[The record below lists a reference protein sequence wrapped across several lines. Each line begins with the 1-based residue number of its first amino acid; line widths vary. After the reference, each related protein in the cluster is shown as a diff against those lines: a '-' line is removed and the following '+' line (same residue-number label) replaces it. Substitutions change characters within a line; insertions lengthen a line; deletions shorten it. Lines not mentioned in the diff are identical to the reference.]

1 MRQPDSFESLA
12 RELVVDD
19 LPSRGKNEISER
31 IGRPPRQKDTLFCV
45 SGLPALFPLCPLTV
59 KTRVRIPNSSSMYTF
74 HFLKLSKSENFYQF
88 FWIFASSFTI
98 FPLDNVS
105 GYGSC
110 PLRRAT
116 AVLLPLAR
124 AIGRLRVLCSRGY
137 LLLLPSVMRRCL
149 VSLSITMLFERR
161 SNNSFDFPSL
171 KLKEFP
177 QTERTIVN

>member
-45 SGLPALFPLCPLTV
+45 SGLPALFPFVRLPL
-59 KTRVRIPNSSSMYTF
+59 KRAFEFQIARPTRVYVSLFKIVEN
-74 HFLKLSKSENFYQF
+74 ENFYQF

-124 AIGRLRVLCSRGY
+124 AIGRLRVLCSRGC

-149 VSLSITMLFERR
+149 VSLSITMLFERC
-161 SNNSFDFPSL
+161 SNNDFPSL

-177 QTERTIVN
+177 ETERTIVN